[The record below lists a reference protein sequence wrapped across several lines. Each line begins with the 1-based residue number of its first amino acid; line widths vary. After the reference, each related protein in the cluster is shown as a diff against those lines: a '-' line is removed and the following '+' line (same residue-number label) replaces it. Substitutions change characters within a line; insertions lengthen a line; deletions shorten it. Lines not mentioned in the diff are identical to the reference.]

1 MNLTDLLPSFFAPP
15 ILFFILGI
23 ITVLVKS
30 DLDIPPKI
38 VKGASI
44 VLLLSIGLEGGRQAV
59 YAVDANPNILV
70 VIVVVA
76 ALGVILSALT
86 SVLSASFLERVVR
99 FNTADAWGTAG
110 LYGGVSSAT
119 LLAAVSIVEPF
130 QKAAPQELIYGAW
143 MPAVNVF
150 LDAPGVIAAVILGRL
165 ALARSTPA
173 ARPALSN
180 KELFHDAIFGYAIWL
195 MICGLIVGSVSQIF
209 SPVRLDSAMAFFD
222 DMFIGILCILLLE
235 MGMSAARR
243 ISELKALG
251 NEALLAV
258 IGAFGLPQV
267 WAFAS
272 IAGLYSIH
280 LMFPG
285 LLGWGD
291 AFVFTAMAGS
301 ASYIS
306 APPAIRA
313 ALPEAN
319 PTIYLGMSL
328 ALTFPFN
335 MLVSLPI
342 WMMLCRALWGA

>member
-1 MNLTDLLPSFFAPP
+1 MSLTDLLPSFFAPP
-15 ILFFILGI
+15 ILFFILGM
-23 ITVLVKS
+23 ITVLAKS
-30 DLDIPPKI
+30 NLDIPPKI

-59 YAVDANPNILV
+59 YAVGGNPNIFA
-70 VIVVVA
+70 VIAVVA
-76 ALGVILSALT
+76 IIGVIISTLT

-119 LLAAVSIVEPF
+119 LFAAISIVEPF
-130 QKAAPQELIYGAW
+130 QKAAPEELIYGAW

-165 ALARSTPA
+165 ALARSTSMT
-173 ARPALSN
+173 RPNLD
-180 KELFHDAIFGYAIWL
+180 KKGFFRDTVFGYAIWL

-209 SPVRLDSAMAFFD
+209 SPARLDSAMAFFD
-222 DMFIGILCILLLE
+222 DMFMGILCILLLE
-235 MGMSAARR
+235 MGMSSVRR
-243 ISELKALG
+243 IGELKALG
-251 NEALLAV
+251 NEAILAV

-267 WAFAS
+267 WAITS
-272 IAGLYSIH
+272 IAGLYGIH

-342 WMMLCRALWGA
+342 WMMLCRVLWGA